1 MIKSLFAIFLFM
13 ILLSSQVLAIQVVK
27 EKNDTEDPVIE
38 TPRGQI
44 ELDHTKNEVN
54 FPPGLEGCKIIYPD
68 NEDLPEELK
77 LMSIEEENSDVGAEE
92 NSEEIPEDMAD
103 ILEPEENPVS
113 GGTAPGGTADVT
125 LSSGTTGD
133 TSVDTALNMPETT
146 SGATESDSDR
156 TIGILWYIMG
166 SLILL
171 LLIVVIY
178 TIKTREKKDLKSL
191 A

>member
-1 MIKSLFAIFLFM
+1 MIKSLFTIFFFM
-13 ILLSSQVLAIQVVK
+13 VLLSSQVFAIQVVK
-27 EKNDTEDPVIE
+27 EINDEEPVME
-38 TPRGQI
+38 TPQGQI

-77 LMSIEEENSDVGAEE
+77 LMSIEEENIDVGAEE

-133 TSVDTALNMPETT
+133 TSVHTALNMPETT
-146 SGATESDSDR
+146 SGVTESDSDR